1 MAYDKSLIQE
11 AKKLRYKSYTYRE
24 IRNEL
29 NLEIP
34 RGTFHSWFKDIV
46 LPKSYY
52 DKVAKL
58 NAEHLIIARKIA
70 VKACKIKRQEF
81 LDGLDRINSKVAGSI
96 HSFNAA
102 KIALAMLCLGE
113 ASKYKPRRSFN
124 LGSSDPRIIIIF
136 LVLLKKCFNFKQA
149 KVRCTVQC
157 RADQNIEELERFWLN
172 VTKIPKAQFYKAQI
186 DPRTIGKPTK
196 KENYKGVLKID
207 YLDIKV
213 QLELESLA
221 NLVYNQLKLEHG
233 PVVYR

>member
-1 MAYDKSLIQE
+1 MSYNKPLIQK
-11 AKKLRYKSYTYRE
+11 AVKLRSEGLTYRE
-24 IRNEL
+24 IRSAL

-34 RGTFHSWFKDIV
+34 KGTLHSWFKDIV

-70 VKACKIKRQEF
+70 VEANKVKRQEF
-81 LDGLDRINSKVAGSI
+81 LSGLDKINSKVAGSI

-136 LVLLKKCFNFKQA
+136 LVLLRKCFNFNQE

-157 RADQNIEELERFWLN
+157 RADQNTEELERFWLN
-172 VTKIPKAQFYKAQI
+172 VTKIPHKQFYKAQI
-186 DPRTIGKPTK
+186 DPRTVGKPTK
-196 KENYKGVLKID
+196 KKNYKGVLKID

-221 NLVYNQLKLEHG
+221 NLVYNQLQFKNG
-233 PVVYR
+233 PEV

>member
-1 MAYDKSLIQE
+1 MIYDKSLIQK
-11 AKKLRYKSYTYRE
+11 AKKLRFESYTYRE
-24 IRNEL
+24 IRKEL

-34 RGTFHSWFKDIV
+34 KGTLYSWFKDVV

-58 NAEHLIIARKIA
+58 NAEHLITARKVA
-70 VKACKIKRQEF
+70 VEANKIKRKAF
-81 LDGLDRINSKVAGSI
+81 LSSLDKVNLPIASLING
-96 HSFNAA
+96 HEAA

-136 LVLLKKCFNFKQA
+136 LTLLKKCFNFKQA

-157 RADQNIEELERFWLN
+157 RADQNVEELERFWLD
-172 VTKIPKAQFYKAQI
+172 VTKIPQEQFYKAQI

-196 KENYKGVLKID
+196 KIDYKGVLKID

-221 NLVYNQLKLEHG
+221 SLVYNQLKLEPG
-233 PVVYR
+233 PVA